1 VIQCFRSVGILDLGE
16 CNRVV
21 VLCTSFI
28 EQAEELW
35 RVVFFYSYLELE
47 VMKCLGEWEERHL
60 VRSHLTSR
68 PHDR

>member
-1 VIQCFRSVGILDLGE
+1 
-16 CNRVV
+16 
-21 VLCTSFI
+21 
-28 EQAEELW
+28 
-35 RVVFFYSYLELE
+35 